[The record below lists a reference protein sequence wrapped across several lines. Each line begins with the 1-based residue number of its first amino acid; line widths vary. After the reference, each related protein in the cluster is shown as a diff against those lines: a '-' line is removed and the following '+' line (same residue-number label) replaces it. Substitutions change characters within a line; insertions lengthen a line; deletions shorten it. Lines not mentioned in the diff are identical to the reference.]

1 MKSLKSF
8 GKLKKPKLFML
19 RRVVGGSM
27 SPKLRSGQLLFATP
41 LFKRLRP
48 GQVIIFRHQGKEK
61 IKRIE
66 RLEDGK
72 LFVIGDNL
80 VASTDSRHFGWLTKK
95 DVVARVVWPKLA
107 K

>member
-8 GKLKKPKLFML
+8 GTLRKPKLFMM

-27 SPKLRSGQLLFATP
+27 SPKLRPGKLIFATP
-41 LFKRLRP
+41 LFRRLRP
-48 GQVIIFRHQGKEK
+48 GQVIVFQHQGREK

-66 RLEDGK
+66 RIEQDR

-80 VASTDSRHFGWLTKK
+80 ARSADSRHFGWLRKR

>member
-1 MKSLKSF
+1 MKLLKSF
-8 GKLKKPKLFML
+8 GKLKKPKIFML

-27 SPKLRSGQLLFATP
+27 SPKLKPGQLLFATP
-41 LFKRLRP
+41 LFTRLRP
-48 GQVIIFRHQGKEK
+48 GQVIIFKHQGKEK

-66 RLEDGK
+66 RLEEDK

-80 VASTDSRHFGWLTKK
+80 SHSTDSRHFGWLTSR

>member
-8 GKLKKPKLFML
+8 GKLRRPKLFML
-19 RRVVGGSM
+19 RRVTGGSM
-27 SPKLRSGQLLFATP
+27 SPKLKPGRLIFATP

-48 GQVIIFRHQGKEK
+48 GQVIVFQHQGKEK

-66 RLEDGK
+66 RLEQGK

-80 VASTDSRHFGWLTKK
+80 SNSTDSRHYGWLTSR
-95 DVVARVVWPKLA
+95 DVVARVIWPKLA

>member
-8 GKLKKPKLFML
+8 GKLRKPKLFML
-19 RRVVGGSM
+19 RRVTGGSM
-27 SPKLRSGQLLFATP
+27 SPKLRPGKLVFATP
-41 LFKRLRP
+41 LFRRLRP
-48 GQVIIFRHQGKEK
+48 GQVIVFQHEGKEK

-66 RLEDGK
+66 RLEQDR

-80 VASTDSRHFGWLTKK
+80 GNSTDSRHFGWLTDR
-95 DVVARVVWPKLA
+95 DVVARVVWPKLS

>member
-8 GKLKKPKLFML
+8 GQLRKPKLFML
-19 RRVVGGSM
+19 RRVTGGSM
-27 SPKLRSGQLLFATP
+27 SPKLRPGKLIFATP
-41 LFKRLRP
+41 LFRRLKP
-48 GQVIIFRHQGKEK
+48 GQVIVFQHEGKEK

-66 RLEDGK
+66 RLEDNR

-80 VASTDSRHFGWLTKK
+80 DRSTDSRHFGWLTER
-95 DVVARVVWPKLA
+95 DVVARVIWPKLA

>member
-8 GKLKKPKLFML
+8 GKLRKPKLFML
-19 RRVVGGSM
+19 RRVTGGSM
-27 SPKLRSGQLLFATP
+27 SPKLRPGKLVFATP
-41 LFKRLRP
+41 LFRRLRP
-48 GQVIIFRHQGKEK
+48 GQVIVFQHEGREK

-66 RLEDGK
+66 RLEQDR

-80 VASTDSRHFGWLTKK
+80 GSSTDSRHFGWLAER

>member
-8 GKLKKPKLFML
+8 GKLRKPKFFML

-27 SPKLRSGQLLFATP
+27 SPKLRPGKLVFATP
-41 LFKRLRP
+41 LFRRLKP
-48 GQVIIFRHQGKEK
+48 GQVIVFQHDGKEK

-66 RLEDGK
+66 RLDQNR

-80 VASTDSRHFGWLTKK
+80 DRSTDSRHFGWLTER
-95 DVVARVVWPKLA
+95 DVMARVVWPKLA

>member
-1 MKSLKSF
+1 MKSLRFF
-8 GKLKKPKLFML
+8 GKLKKPKFFMM

-27 SPKLRSGQLLFATP
+27 SPKLHQGQILLATP
-41 LFKRLRP
+41 LFKRLKP
-48 GQVIIFRHQGKEK
+48 GQVVIFRHQGKEK

-66 RLEDGK
+66 RLQDGK

-80 VASTDSRHFGWLTKK
+80 KASTDSRHFGWLTKK

>member
-8 GKLKKPKLFML
+8 GKLRRPKFFML
-19 RRVVGGSM
+19 RRIVGGSM
-27 SPKLRSGQLLFATP
+27 APKLYPGKLVFATP
-41 LFKRLRP
+41 LYKRLRP
-48 GQVIIFRHQGKEK
+48 GQVIVFKHDGKEK

-66 RLEDGK
+66 RMEQDR

-80 VASTDSRHFGWLTKK
+80 SNSTDSRHFGWLTER
-95 DVVARVVWPKLA
+95 DVLARVVWPKLA